1 MATIYTAQAIRRNDH
16 HQVSKVSGAAYNPG
30 DVVINCVGDGRV
42 GVVAG
47 LEAVASGDP
56 VTFYVEG
63 KYEVACASATTFSA
77 GDLVYW
83 DDANNTAKTTAGV
96 AGTSDWK
103 LLGRAVKAKT
113 SGQLVVLVEINLPVR
128 FVGGEVTLD
137 GTNPT
142 SVVTGLTKVLGAS
155 ASLKSATAPGDDPS
169 WLSVNY
175 AGDDAQLDIYAWKN
189 TGGSDPTLVA
199 STNSSAVISWIA
211 WGV

>member
-16 HQVSKVSGAAYNPG
+16 HQVTATAGAAYNPG

-42 GVVAG
+42 GIVAG

-83 DDANNTAKTTAGV
+83 DDSANTAKTSAGV
-96 AGTSDWK
+96 AGASDYK

-137 GTNPT
+137 GSNPT
-142 SVVTGLTKVLGAS
+142 SVVTGLTKVLGAV

-175 AGDDAQLDIYAWKN
+175 AGTDAQLDIYAWKN

-199 STNSSAVISWIA
+199 STNSSAVVTWTA

>member
-1 MATIYTAQAIRRNDH
+1 MATIYTAQAIRRQDH
-16 HQVSKVSGAAYNPG
+16 HQVSKVAGAAYNPG

-42 GVVAG
+42 GIVAG
-47 LEAVASGDP
+47 LGAVASGDP

-63 KYEVACASATTFSA
+63 KYEVACASETTFSA

-83 DDANNTAKTTAGV
+83 DDSANTAKTSAGV
-96 AGTSDWK
+96 AGASDYK

-113 SGQLVVLVEINLPVR
+113 SGQLVVTVEINLPVR

-142 SVVTGLTKVLGAS
+142 SVVTGLTKVLGAV

-169 WLSVNY
+169 WLSVDY
-175 AGDDAQLDIYAWKN
+175 AGTGAQLDIYAWKN

-199 STNSSAVISWIA
+199 STNSAAGISWVA